1 MPLRFHFDRQVGE
14 RLRFEE
20 IAFVEILEFL
30 RVGSPRV
37 DQTLLFFDDAGHLS
51 HQVMTLFR
59 FGLSHDFLEILAAG
73 LNGVDYI
80 AQLLVLLL
88 YYLIELNYNFLLP
101 IL

>member
-1 MPLRFHFDRQVGE
+1 M
-14 RLRFEE
+14 
-20 IAFVEILEFL
+20 EILEFL

-37 DQTLLFFDDAGHLS
+37 DQTLLFFDYAGHLS

-59 FGLSHDFLEILAAG
+59 FGISRDFLEILAAG
-73 LNGVDYI
+73 LNSVDYI